1 MTARDRADVPP
12 AGTGADSPTAGGGP
26 DSPVPRE
33 GAANGPPSG
42 VAAPGARVARAR
54 RARDDRAEPGA
65 APLASSTAA
74 ALGPL
79 RERIDAIDHEIVA
92 LLDERARIALEIGQ
106 AKQATG
112 RRTVRDAAREAEVLE
127 HVSHASAGLLPE
139 PELIALY
146 RKLIAA
152 TRRVQHAQRR
162 GLDPAAARP
171 AGPQATLDGAPAAAE
186 AVPTR
191 PIEE

>member
-12 AGTGADSPTAGGGP
+12 AGTGADSPTA
-26 DSPVPRE
+26 E
-33 GAANGPPSG
+33 GARLAGAARGGRERAAVG

-54 RARDDRAEPGA
+54 RGRDDRAEPGA